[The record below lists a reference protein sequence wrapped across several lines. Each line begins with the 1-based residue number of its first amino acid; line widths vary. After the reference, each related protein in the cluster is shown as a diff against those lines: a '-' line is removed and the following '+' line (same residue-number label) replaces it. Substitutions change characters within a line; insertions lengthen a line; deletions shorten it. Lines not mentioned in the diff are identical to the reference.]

1 MMCCKIFLVFFIIVL
16 VSRTI
21 CAFSMILGPGDNKT
35 AKCLERKCIPKCCE
49 IGKYLNLSLNECYDY
64 GQDYDFQNVPVY
76 DAFTSNTLVLNQ
88 LKNATMG
95 DIFYLVPGKM
105 YEVIPANN
113 LTFVENFPFRSELY
127 GLISYLTETGEM
139 YMEFPNAYSR
149 WTRVED
155 FCVDYVVTDE
165 TTGDVEVYNLLVMAS
180 TEEVG
185 VQSYY
190 YYYLITSCVFLI
202 LVLLVYMILPELRNL
217 GGMILMAYTSS
228 LLMGFILLAVMQS
241 GDIVKCIELT
251 ASIYFFLL
259 ATFCWMSVM
268 SVDIWWTFR
277 GYAKARPIHRRGESF
292 KFCMYCL
299 YGWGLPGVMTIGL
312 VVVNEADLSHMPWI
326 IKPLIPKG
334 GCFLQEGQK
343 LVYLYIPLLFLILSN
358 WLFFLMTAYNIRRL
372 MRGTAVLN
380 TAAAGNPAAHQ
391 QQRNRLM
398 VYLKLSVIMGIN
410 WLLEVVS
417 FFTPKLRVWEVS
429 DTYNLLIGFAIF
441 LIFVC
446 KKKIYKKLVAR
457 FYELRSSWFGGK
469 RPTRTLTKSSTSSS
483 TLESN
488 LSQDIP
494 LQVSNNPMPEDKRG
508 RKNCNVFSF
517 NRTNYKINTDLK

>member
-1 MMCCKIFLVFFIIVL
+1 MMCSKIFLVLFIIVL

-21 CAFSMILGPGDNKT
+21 CAFSMILGPGDNIT

-49 IGKYLNLSLNECYDY
+49 IGKYLNASLNECFDY
-64 GQDYDFQNVPVY
+64 GQDFDFQDVPVY

-105 YEVIPANN
+105 YEVMAENN
-113 LTFVENFPFRSELY
+113 LTFAENYPFRAEPV
-127 GLISYLTETGEM
+127 LISYLTETGEL
-139 YMEFPNAYSR
+139 YMEFPNAYNR

-155 FCVDYVVTDE
+155 FCVDYAITDE
-165 TTGDVEVYNLLVMAS
+165 RVVEVHNLIVLAS

-190 YYYLITSCVFLI
+190 YYYLITSCVFLV

-228 LLMGFILLAVMQS
+228 LLMAFILLAIMQ
-241 GDIVKCIELT
+241 GGEIVKCMELT

-277 GYAKARPIHRRGESF
+277 GYAKSRPIHRRGEC
-292 KFCMYCL
+292 FCNYDIPC
-299 YGWGLPGVMTIGL
+299 
-312 VVVNEADLSHMPWI
+312 NS
-326 IKPLIPKG
+326 PLI
-334 GCFLQEGQK
+334 LEGQK
-343 LVYLYIPLLFLILSN
+343 LVYLYIPLLFLILTN

-372 MRGTAVLN
+372 MRGTAVLKS
-380 TAAAGNPAAHQ
+380 AASGNPAAHQ

-417 FFTPKLRVWEVS
+417 FFSPELKIWEFS

-457 FYELRSSWFGGK
+457 FYELRSRWFGGK